1 MDARV
6 KRISTVAAA
15 AAFILSAWTSCA
27 VAAQGQVGKP
37 VQKQLLRRL
46 DQLSRQRLAYGGG
59 SGQAALERISTSDAA
74 KAPASA
80 KKPMIVYIGADFCPY
95 CAALRWPLVIALMR
109 FGHFEGLRYMR
120 SASDDV
126 YPNTITFDF
135 HKMDY
140 QSAYVR
146 LEAVEVQDREHHA
159 LEKPDKAQMALFRK
173 FDAQPYTQYPGAIP
187 FLYMNGRYVSVG
199 SPVSPGLFKDMTW
212 ESVVTKLAS
221 GDSDL
226 AKQVVGAANQYTAA
240 ICQMTNGEP
249 SQVCEASGIA
259 AAGQRLTRGQAN

>member
-1 MDARV
+1 M
-6 KRISTVAAA
+6 VAALA
-15 AAFILSAWTSCA
+15 AALMLSSLATFA
-27 VAAQGQVGKP
+27 ADRAQGAVGQP
-37 VQKQLLRRL
+37 VSKQLLQRL
-46 DQLSRQRLAYGGG
+46 EGISRQRLAYSGGDG
-59 SGQAALERISTSDAA
+59 HAALEPISASDA
-74 KAPASA
+74 KTAPADA
-80 KKPMIVYIGADFCPY
+80 NKPMIVYIGADFCPY

-135 HKMDY
+135 HRMSYKSPY
-140 QSAYVR
+140 LR
-146 LEAVEVQDREHHA
+146 LEAVEVQDREHHT
-159 LEKPDKAQMALFRK
+159 LEKLSKAQMSLFKK

-187 FLYMNGRYVSVG
+187 FLYVNGRYVSIG
-199 SPVSPGLFKDMTW
+199 SPVSPGLFKGMTW
-212 ESVVTKLAS
+212 VSVANKLAS

-226 AKQVVGAANQYTAA
+226 TKQVVGAANQYTAA

-259 AAGQRLTRGQAN
+259 VAGKRLGQSQSN